1 MDFTL
6 SEEQEMLRKTA
17 RDFLEEKCPK
27 TLVRDMESDEKGYPP
42 ALWHEMA
49 GLGWMGLAFPESFG
63 GSGMSFL
70 DLAILLEETGR
81 ACLPGPFLSS
91 VVLGGLT
98 ILDAGNEQQ
107 KQEYLPVIASG
118 EKVFTLALTEA
129 AAGYDAGSINVTAT
143 ADGNDYLIDGTK
155 LFVPDANV
163 ADYLL
168 CITRT
173 GQPTDTDEG
182 LTVFIVGAGSP
193 GISHSLLKTISGDKL
208 CEVTFDRVK
217 VNAENILGEPGRG
230 WDIVQRIIQRAAVAK
245 CCELVGV
252 MQGALELTLDY
263 AKERRQFDRPI
274 GSFQV
279 IQHFCVDMATD
290 VDTTRFS
297 TYQAA
302 WTLSE
307 GLPCAKEVS
316 VAKAWAGEAYDRVV
330 TLAHQI
336 HGAIGCTID
345 HDLQF
350 YTKRGKAAQLGF
362 GGGDLHREIVAQCM
376 GL

>member
-1 MDFTL
+1 MMDFTL

-42 ALWHEMA
+42 ALWKEMA

-70 DLAILLEETGR
+70 DLAVLLEETGR

-98 ILDAGNEQQ
+98 ILDAGSERQ

-143 ADGNDYLIDGTK
+143 ADGSDYLIDGTK

-168 CITRT
+168 CVART
-173 GQPTDTDEG
+173 GQRTDTDEG
-182 LTVFIVGAGSP
+182 LTVFIVDAGSP

-217 VNAENILGEPGRG
+217 VSAENVLGEPGQG
-230 WDIVQRIIQRAAVAK
+230 WDIVQRTIQRAAVAK

-263 AKERRQFDRPI
+263 AKERRQF
-274 GSFQV
+274 
-279 IQHFCVDMATD
+279 
-290 VDTTRFS
+290 
-297 TYQAA
+297 
-302 WTLSE
+302 
-307 GLPCAKEVS
+307 
-316 VAKAWAGEAYDRVV
+316 
-330 TLAHQI
+330 
-336 HGAIGCTID
+336 
-345 HDLQF
+345 
-350 YTKRGKAAQLGF
+350 
-362 GGGDLHREIVAQCM
+362 
-376 GL
+376 